1 MVVASPSNSL
11 CLQGCEAIADTGTS
25 LIAGP
30 SAEVEALNRALGA
43 TPIVFGQYAVDCSLV
58 PSLPQVVF
66 TIGGTQFTLDGSD
79 YVLRVS
85 SLTPIAIVCDKYH
98 GACIS
103 YATCE

>member
-1 MVVASPSNSL
+1 M
-11 CLQGCEAIADTGTS
+11 QGCEAIADTGTS

-66 TIGGTQFTLDGSD
+66 TIGGTQFVLEGSD

-85 SLTPIAIVCDKYH
+85 AHAPFTTVYDRALIVTIR
-98 GACIS
+98 IS
-103 YATCE
+103 FVPMRVDESSF